1 MMRRLVVVLALLICV
16 MGATATAASAHTE
29 LLKSNPADGSTLSS
43 VPAVI
48 TLTFNEPVLDQGA
61 SIVAKAADGTAIRL
75 DAVTVADAEVGA
87 TWPQTAG
94 EGRYTISWRAVADD
108 GHPVT
113 GSFVFTIAGAS
124 PTPTPTSTPTASPTS
139 TPTASPTDTATPTP
153 TAAPTPT
160 PAPTPT
166 EAPAVATGTNR
177 VPALIGAVVV
187 FALVGTLI
195 AFLIRRRGQS

>member
-75 DAVTVADAEVGA
+75 DAVTVADAEVSA
-87 TWPQTAG
+87 PWPSTANV
-94 EGRYTISWRAVADD
+94 GRYTISWRAVADD

-113 GSFVFTIAGAS
+113 GSFAFTIAGAS
-124 PTPTPTSTPTASPTS
+124 PTPTPTSTPTAAPTS
-139 TPTASPTDTATPTP
+139 TPTATPTSTP
-153 TAAPTPT
+153 TATPTPT

>member
-75 DAVTVADAEVGA
+75 DAVTVADAVVSA
-87 TWPQTAG
+87 TWPPTAN
-94 EGRYTISWRAVADD
+94 EGLYTVSWRAVADD

-113 GSFVFTIAGAS
+113 GSFAFTIAGAS
-124 PTPTPTSTPTASPTS
+124 PTPTPTSTPTAAPTS
-139 TPTASPTDTATPTP
+139 TPTATPTSTP
-153 TAAPTPT
+153 TATPTPT